1 MLAPPPGNF
10 SPPAEGPPPS
20 QRNPHGDVFCES
32 AVDAARSQLNADPSQ
47 STYPWHS
54 WSQVPRT
61 VAQVLPF
68 GPFFLEVFAGEAG
81 FTAEVAKLG
90 VPVLPPIDVEQA
102 GLVQEPQD
110 LLDAAFFGFLITLL
124 LAGAVFFLHL
134 GTPCGTFSI
143 VRTRQP
149 GPAPLRSAG
158 QPLGLDG
165 LNPGDR
171 EDLWLGNHL
180 LFLSIELMEAVLQTG
195 GDVSLENPA
204 DSIMWLVP
212 PVLNLIAKFALQ
224 FAYLDQCEF
233 GASSKKPTRFLISHA
248 ACGQGMRVCSQ
259 RHKHKK
265 LLGTTFWHGRW
276 VRSTKAAQV
285 YPQPLC
291 RTLARAVCHIHNRS
305 CPQFCRSFALVVP
318 AADRKRALGQA
329 ANWKMHRQAHGA
341 ALAQAAGYQ
350 LKRGA
355 VKPLLDCEVEPGEA
369 IEWALKVDH
378 PFSVPPP
385 LSQQLLDNIQLV
397 TTQGAVLNSAR
408 RRDLEFWKQQAALLL
423 PHTARM
429 IDSLPDPALRR
440 LLRGG
445 ADGQPCQ
452 LGTTCHIALYK
463 TLLLRAGSLD
473 KDLPKLLLNG
483 FPIVGP
489 ISKSGRWPAYE
500 KQQTVISIEH
510 ALARAWETRA
520 KILKR
525 VRAVP
530 VSDEL
535 RSIWKAS
542 LEDVADG
549 SCLGPFATEAE
560 VSACV
565 GADDWIPTQRFAVVQ
580 KNKVRG
586 CDSATSNLI
595 NQITQIVE
603 KLQLPGTDLNVAAL
617 RELRSRSGEAK
628 LKGWVLDEKK
638 AYRQV
643 PIAPEHRKFSVICLK
658 DPDDGQAKFFV
669 MVGHSFGLVS
679 AVYNYNRRSAAINE
693 ILEKLFGLVAFNFYD
708 DKYGFETE
716 ETIDSA
722 HEVAIGIHWLLGAG
736 FEQKKLQ
743 KTSKPVVLGVTYDL
757 DRLEL
762 AIKDDRKEELVS
774 LIDSILESGSLDPG
788 SAGKLK
794 GKLMFGASHLWGKV
808 GRAFL
813 RPLSERQYSRD
824 RSDLRSSLSAPLRRS
839 LVQWKKLIREGPP
852 RQIALRTSK
861 PADVVIFTDGFAPD
875 LRKKEKGPERIGA
888 VCFDRRGAAP
898 IQFSEAIPEAV
909 IRKWVPR
916 ATQIFPVELIAP
928 VLALATFADQV
939 RGRDVVMLI
948 DSEGVEAALIKGYSS
963 HEDLVEIIEV
973 FWGLAFELRA
983 NVFIDRVSTDG
994 NPADWPSRNNLVRG
1008 TEAGWQTAQCCWPPA
1023 LVPDFHTN

>member
-1 MLAPPPGNF
+1 MVAPPPGNF

-149 GPAPLRSAG
+149 GPAPLRSVG

-171 EDLWLGNHL
+171 DDLWLGNHL

-204 DSIMWLVP
+204 DSFMWLVP

-224 FAYLDQCEF
+224 FTYLDQCEF

-248 ACGQGMRVCSQ
+248 ACGQGMRTCSQ

-276 VRSTKAAQV
+276 VCSTKAAQV

-291 RTLARAVCHIHNRS
+291 RTLARAVCHIHSRS

-318 AADRKRALGQA
+318 AADRKHALGQA
-329 ANWKMHRQAHGA
+329 ANWKMHRQAQGA

-408 RRDLEFWKQQAALLL
+408 RRDLDFWKQQAELLL
-423 PHTARM
+423 PHTASM

-440 LLRGG
+440 LLRGR

-452 LGTTCHIALYK
+452 LGTTCHVALYK
-463 TLLLRAGSLD
+463 ALLLRAGSLD
-473 KDLPKLLLNG
+473 KDLPKLLLHG

-500 KQQTVISIEH
+500 KQQTVLSVEH
-510 ALARAWETRA
+510 ALARAWEIRA

-643 PIAPEHRKFSVICLK
+643 PIAPEHRKFSVICLR
-658 DPDDGQAKFFV
+658 DPDDGQAKGV
-669 MVGHSFGLVS
+669 VS
-679 AVYNYNRRSAAINE
+679 AVYNSNRRSAAINE
-693 ILEKLFGLVAFNFYD
+693 ILEKLFGLVAFNLYD

-743 KTSKPVVLGVTYDL
+743 KTSKPIVLGVTYDL

-875 LRKKEKGPERIGA
+875 LRKKENGPERIGA

-973 FWGLAFELRA
+973 FWDLAFELRA

-1023 LVPDFHTN
+1023 LVPGFRAV